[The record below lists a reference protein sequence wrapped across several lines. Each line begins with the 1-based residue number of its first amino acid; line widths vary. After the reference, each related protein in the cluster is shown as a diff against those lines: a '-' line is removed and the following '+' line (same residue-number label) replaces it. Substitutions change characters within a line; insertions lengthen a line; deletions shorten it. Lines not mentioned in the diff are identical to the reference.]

1 MSIRTE
7 ISVLVCCLVFSRLST
22 SGSPSNGVGSEVIAL
37 MGIKSFLVDPN
48 GVLENWDEASP
59 DPCTWSM
66 VTCSAD
72 GQVIGLGAPS
82 QGLSGVLA
90 PSIGNLTNIQ
100 TVLLQDNN
108 ISGNIPS
115 EIGKL
120 SKLQNLDLSNNNFCG
135 QIPTTFSHLKNLE
148 FLRLTGN
155 NLSGEIPASLAN
167 LTDLHLIDLSFN
179 NLSGKIPI
187 LPAQVFNIE
196 GNPYLYTKGTYM
208 VDKGS
213 LPDSSKAKLNKSGI
227 FYVIPILMVP
237 CYYSYFWDS
246 SFFI

>member
-1 MSIRTE
+1 MQLEYGHLLCRWSSYWLR
-7 ISVLVCCLVFSRLST
+7 SSK
-22 SGSPSNGVGSEVIAL
+22 P
-37 MGIKSFLVDPN
+37 GIVRCSCTFYWELDQY
-48 GVLENWDEASP
+48 P
-59 DPCTWSM
+59 DS
-66 VTCSAD
+66 
-72 GQVIGLGAPS
+72 
-82 QGLSGVLA
+82 
-90 PSIGNLTNIQ
+90 
-100 TVLLQDNN
+100 DNN

-179 NLSGKIPI
+179 NLSGKVPI
-187 LPAQVFNIE
+187 FPAQVFNIE
-196 GNPYLYTKGTYM
+196 GNPYLYTKGTDK

-213 LPDSSKAKLNKSGI
+213 LPNSSKAKLNKSGI
-227 FYVIPILMVP
+227 FYVITILMVP
-237 CYYSYFWDS
+237 YYYSHLWDS

>member
-1 MSIRTE
+1 MNIRTE
-7 ISVLVCCLVFSRLST
+7 ISVLVCCLVFFCLST

-37 MGIKSFLVDPN
+37 MGIKSFLVDPI

-59 DPCTWSM
+59 DPCSWSM

-100 TVLLQDNN
+100 TV
-108 ISGNIPS
+108 
-115 EIGKL
+115 
-120 SKLQNLDLSNNNFCG
+120 
-135 QIPTTFSHLKNLE
+135 
-148 FLRLTGN
+148 
-155 NLSGEIPASLAN
+155 
-167 LTDLHLIDLSFN
+167 DLSFN
-179 NLSGKIPI
+179 NLSGKVPI
-187 LPAQVFNIE
+187 FPAQVFNIE
-196 GNPYLYTKGTYM
+196 GNPYLYTKGTDM

-213 LPDSSKAKLNKSGI
+213 LPNSSKAKLNKSGI
-227 FYVIPILMVP
+227 FYVITILMVP
-237 CYYSYFWDS
+237 YYYSHLWDS